1 MKYFDIERF
10 KDFDR
15 VYTFILC
22 KREQRKGGMRK
33 KKWKSDFLIRKGDIK
48 NV

>member
-33 KKWKSDFLIRKGDIK
+33 NGSRIF
-48 NV
+48 

>member
-22 KREQRKGGMRK
+22 KKREQRKGGVR
-33 KKWKSDFLIRKGDIK
+33 KKWKSDF
-48 NV
+48 

>member
-22 KREQRKGGMRK
+22 KREQRKVGMREK
-33 KKWKSDFLIRKGDIK
+33 MEVGFFNSKRRYK

>member
-22 KREQRKGGMRK
+22 KRDQRKERK
-33 KKWKSDFLIRKGDIK
+33 NEILSRLKEVLNNGEK
-48 NV
+48 

>member
-10 KDFDR
+10 KDSDR

-22 KREQRKGGMRK
+22 KRKQRKVGTRE
-33 KKWKSDFLIRKGDIK
+33 KWKSDFLIRKGDIK

>member
-15 VYTFILC
+15 VYTFVLC
-22 KREQRKGGMRK
+22 KRKRCDMISTKRRI
-33 KKWKSDFLIRKGDIK
+33 LL
-48 NV
+48 